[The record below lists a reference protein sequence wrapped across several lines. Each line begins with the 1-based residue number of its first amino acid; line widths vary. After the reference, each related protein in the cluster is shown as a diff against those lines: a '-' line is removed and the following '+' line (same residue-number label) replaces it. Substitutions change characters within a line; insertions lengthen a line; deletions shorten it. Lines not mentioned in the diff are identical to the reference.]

1 MFGVANHPD
10 PEHGKPFPLSRL
22 VELRARFDV
31 WELQRAGGLAPGAE
45 TVISANGARVAHI
58 RSLSDDRIM
67 ATTDG
72 GETEISLCADQP
84 MSGVPR
90 LWFECPACQ
99 KRCRHLYL
107 PELRCSL
114 CLALEHS
121 SRHVWPSNAG
131 RIARLKRRRG
141 EPQRRRARY
150 WRLSKRIARGV
161 AKLAIGLRRF
171 NTAVENVR
179 NGQQR

>member
-10 PEHGKPFPLSRL
+10 PAHGKPFPLSRL

-31 WELQRAGGLAPGAE
+31 WELQRAGGLSPGAE
-45 TVISANGARVAHI
+45 TVISANGVRVATLHA
-58 RSLSDDRIM
+58 LSDQIS
-67 ATTDG
+67 AVTDE
-72 GETEISLCADQP
+72 GETEISLVEDQP

-107 PELRCSL
+107 PELRCRL

-131 RIARLKRRRG
+131 RIARLKRLSG
-141 EPQRRRARY
+141 NPQRRRGRY
-150 WRLSKRIARGV
+150 WRLSARIARGV
-161 AKLAIGLRRF
+161 AKLAVSLRRF
-171 NTAVENVR
+171 NAAVEEVR
-179 NGQQR
+179 DGQQR